1 MFGKVSRRRA
11 INLSLVLVLAFSLA
25 ILSASTRAQAY
36 RLMQATGTV
45 DPGTQAQTLNPSNS
59 DASPS
64 DAVSDRYSFA
74 LSPAPM
80 LTINPTSGPP
90 GTVVSFSGVGFS
102 PGGRVTVALVRGL
115 GIVVAELT
123 ADAGGEIG
131 GSFVMPTPQDGG
143 EFGFGPIDVFAID
156 EATGEETPP
165 ATFILTRPPAPV
177 TSVFFA
183 EGATTPPFDTWFL
196 VQNPGPNPATLTFT
210 FQLLGGGT
218 VVRTFETGPTSRFSL
233 FANQVLPNQ
242 AFSTRIDSN
251 QPIFAERSMFVSFD
265 GHVVT
270 QIPSPAQLWL
280 FAEGATVQPFHT
292 WLLIQN
298 PNARAGAATITY
310 LLEGGGTRTQSLNLP
325 PNSRTSVFVNEVLP
339 NAAFSVRVESD
350 LPTIVERAMYR
361 FPGNVATG
369 VAGVQSASLSWFFA
383 EGGTSAL
390 GRPADTWLLIQ
401 NPNNAPVTANVTVF
415 GVDGEVSTITQTLAP
430 LSRLGTFLNLF
441 TNLSSFAV
449 RVDAGAPVIAERA
462 MYFGAEPRGAHATV
476 GAPELAT
483 VWSFGEGSTA
493 PPFTEVI
500 SVLNPSD
507 QQVGVTMEFFL
518 QGGGTVVR
526 QFTVGPARKLSVTVD
541 DIVPNAANSAR
552 VSTTLPTVVERTMFF
567 VKDGNLGG
575 HVTVGIR

>member
-1 MFGKVSRRRA
+1 MFVNASKRRA
-11 INLSLVLVLAFSLA
+11 INLCLVLVLAFSLA
-25 ILSASTRAQAY
+25 FLPASTPAQAS
-36 RLMQATGTV
+36 RLVQAAGTV
-45 DPGTQAQTLNPSNS
+45 DPGTQAQTLNAGNS

-64 DAVSDRYSFA
+64 DAASGRYSVA

-102 PGGRVTVALVRGL
+102 PGGMVTVALVRGL

-123 ADAGGEIG
+123 ADAGGEIS

-183 EGATTPPFDTWFL
+183 EGATIPPFDTWFL

-298 PNARAGAATITY
+298 PN
-310 LLEGGGTRTQSLNLP
+310 
-325 PNSRTSVFVNEVLP
+325 
-339 NAAFSVRVESD
+339 D
-350 LPTIVERAMYR
+350 
-361 FPGNVATG
+361 
-369 VAGVQSASLSWFFA
+369 
-383 EGGTSAL
+383 
-390 GRPADTWLLIQ
+390 
-401 NPNNAPVTANVTVF
+401 APVMANVTIF
-415 GVDGEVSTITQTLAP
+415 GVDGEVSTITQTVAP
-430 LSRLGTFLNLF
+430 LSRLGVFLNLF
-441 TNLSSFAV
+441 TNLASFAI
-449 RVDAGAPVIAERA
+449 RVDASAPVIAERA

-476 GAPELAT
+476 GAPELST
-483 VWSFGEGSTA
+483 VWNFGEGSTA

-526 QFTVGPARKLSVTVD
+526 QFTVGPARKLSVAVN
-541 DIVPNAANSAR
+541 DIVPNAANSGR
-552 VSTTLPTVVERTMFF
+552 VSTTLPTVVERTMFL

-575 HVTVGIR
+575 HATVGIR